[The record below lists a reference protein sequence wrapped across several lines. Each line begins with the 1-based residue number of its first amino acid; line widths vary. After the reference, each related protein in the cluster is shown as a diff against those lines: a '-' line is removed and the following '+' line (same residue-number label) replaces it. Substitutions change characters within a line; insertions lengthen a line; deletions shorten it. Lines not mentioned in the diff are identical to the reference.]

1 MPQLI
6 VLPFI
11 VDLLTLFL
19 GYIFAALGSP
29 VYQAMQG
36 IIVSFVGPA
45 NFGILYS
52 GIAAA
57 ELVMELAGTSI
68 FVATFDG
75 ATGEHNSRL
84 LGIPIAM
91 SAVRMSLLILAHC
104 EIGADIDDSWCTWGL
119 WRLRAHLMFPKYL
132 ASMVTI

>member
-1 MPQLI
+1 LRI
-6 VLPFI
+6 
-11 VDLLTLFL
+11 
-19 GYIFAALGSP
+19 GYILASLGSP

-57 ELVMELAGTSI
+57 ELIMELAGGSI
-68 FVATFDG
+68 FVATFEG
-75 ATGEHNSRL
+75 AAGERNRRL

-91 SAVRMSLLILAHC
+91 SAVRSILSH
-104 EIGADIDDSWCTWGL
+104 
-119 WRLRAHLMFPKYL
+119 
-132 ASMVTI
+132 